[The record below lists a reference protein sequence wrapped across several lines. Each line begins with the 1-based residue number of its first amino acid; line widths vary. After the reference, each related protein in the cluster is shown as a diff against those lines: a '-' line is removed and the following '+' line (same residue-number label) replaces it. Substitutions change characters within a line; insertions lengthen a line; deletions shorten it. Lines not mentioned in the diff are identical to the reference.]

1 MYNQGFSLHGMEL
14 LYRDDLPNLAER
26 LNYAMAQRDIVQD
39 KLAAAAGCTQATIQK
54 LASGKSSRSRFLPAI
69 ARALQI
75 DIDWL
80 ELGKIPTH
88 ETQESR
94 SEYRSQPRDG
104 TPYVL
109 GELSP
114 WDDATP
120 LDDDEVELPL
130 YKEVEIASGL
140 GRSSVQVVPDRKV
153 RFSSYTLRMASVDIA
168 NAACATNTG
177 NSNHPLI
184 LDRATLGVDKGMTR
198 IIDGQ
203 IYALDH
209 DGLLRIKFLY
219 RLPGGALRLRSYNR
233 EEYGDEDYSFDEIME
248 QRIQI
253 IGRVFWWST
262 LNPLNGPPL
271 L

>member
-1 MYNQGFSLHGMEL
+1 MKYFDSSEL
-14 LYRDDLPNLAER
+14 PTLADR
-26 LNYAMAQRDIVQD
+26 LNYAMGQRNLVQED
-39 KLAAAAGCTQATIQK
+39 LATLVGCSQTSIQK
-54 LASGKSSRSRFLPAI
+54 LTSGKSKTSKFLPAI
-69 ARALQI
+69 ARVLRI

-80 ELGKIPTH
+80 ELGTIPATA
-88 ETQESR
+88 EGSPPN
-94 SEYRSQPRDG
+94 YRVQPRDG
-104 TPYVL
+104 TPFVL
-109 GELSP
+109 GVLST
-114 WDDATP
+114 WDDSTP

-130 YKEVEIASGL
+130 YKEVEISSGL
-140 GRSSVQVVPDRKV
+140 GRSAVQVVQGRKV
-153 RFSSYTLRMASVDIA
+153 RFSSYTLRMAGVDLA

-184 LDRATLGVDKGMTR
+184 LDRATLGIDKGMTK

-203 IYALDH
+203 IYAVDH

-233 EEYGDEDYSFDEIME
+233 EEYADEDYTFDDILE

-262 LNPLNGPPL
+262 LNPVNAAPL